1 MGHHHD
7 HDTQNMGD
15 KRLIAAVFV
24 NVLLTITQ
32 VIGGIISG
40 SLSLVADAIH
50 NLSDASALGIA
61 LFARK
66 IGRKPADSFRTFGYK
81 RVETIAALVNLTT
94 LILIGVYL
102 LYEAI

>member
-7 HDTQNMGD
+7 HEAQNMGD

-24 NVLLTITQ
+24 NVLLTFTQ

-40 SLSLVADAIH
+40 SLSLVADATH

-61 LFARK
+61 LFAAKNRPGSLLTHLGPLV
-66 IGRKPADSFRTFGYK
+66 INAPK
-81 RVETIAALVNLTT
+81 R
-94 LILIGVYL
+94 
-102 LYEAI
+102 